1 MIGGC
6 DKIKYGVFLKSPEY
20 DGSVRLTGVST
31 ASLPSLEKQNAFAQS
46 TDTLVKPA
54 DNTVTQPIESQ
65 PMENSDLNSQVNSP
79 LPTEN
84 LSQSD
89 MSIPTVEQNLES
101 SEPTVQSL
109 VQPTDLFNTPNANAN
124 ATVNETMNS
133 TETSE
138 QAVDAITNIDNNE
151 TQNIDNMGSVDS
163 SNKFDLETF
172 KNKINDIYK
181 KFDEDLK
188 QLEDLRVQL
197 ENYGKEE
204 SINENNN
211 LDQNNMENK
220 NIDEMPKLENPMSGN
235 DPLMNDAMAQIQNM
249 ASTTENTLEQ
259 TQVQGETIPSQT
271 ENLAEIPS
279 ITSSSMPPMQD
290 TQVVQPQP
298 AQPTTDTQM
307 PSVEIP
313 TLESTVPAIDE
324 APIKATF

>member
-1 MIGGC
+1 MIGEF

>member
-1 MIGGC
+1 MIGEF

-109 VQPTDLFNTPNANAN
+109 VQPTDLFNTPNADVN
-124 ATVNETMNS
+124 ATVNENMNNM
-133 TETSE
+133 ETSE
-138 QAVDAITNIDNNE
+138 QVVDATTNVDNNE
-151 TQNIDNMGSVDS
+151 TQNIDNVGSVDS

-313 TLESTVPAIDE
+313 TLESTVPTIDE

>member
-1 MIGGC
+1 MTGEF

-46 TDTLVKPA
+46 TDTLVQPA
-54 DNTVTQPIESQ
+54 DNTMTQ
-65 PMENSDLNSQVNSP
+65 PMENSDLNSQVSSS

-89 MSIPTVEQNLES
+89 MSMPTVEQNLEQ
-101 SEPTVQSL
+101 SEPTTQSL
-109 VQPTDLFNTPNANAN
+109 VQPTDIFNTPTADVN
-124 ATVNETMNS
+124 ATSTETMNNI
-133 TETSE
+133 EASE
-138 QAVDAITNIDNNE
+138 QIANTTTSIDNNE
-151 TQNIDNMGSVDS
+151 TQKIDNMGSMDS

-172 KNKINDIYK
+172 KNTINEIYK

-188 QLEDLRVQL
+188 QLEDLRAQL

-211 LDQNNMENK
+211 LDQIEQNNMENK

-259 TQVQGETIPSQT
+259 TQVQGETVPSQT

-290 TQVVQPQP
+290 AEVVQPQP
-298 AQPTTDTQM
+298 VQPTTDTQM

-313 TLESTVPAIDE
+313 TLESTI
-324 APIKATF
+324 

>member
-1 MIGGC
+1 MTGEF

-46 TDTLVKPA
+46 TDTLVQPA
-54 DNTVTQPIESQ
+54 DNTMTQ
-65 PMENSDLNSQVNSP
+65 PMENSDLNSQVSSS

-89 MSIPTVEQNLES
+89 MSMPTVEQNLEQ
-101 SEPTVQSL
+101 SEPTTQSL
-109 VQPTDLFNTPNANAN
+109 VQPTDIFNTPTADVN
-124 ATVNETMNS
+124 ATSTETMNNI
-133 TETSE
+133 EASE
-138 QAVDAITNIDNNE
+138 QIANTTTSIDNNE
-151 TQNIDNMGSVDS
+151 TQKIDNMGSMDS

-172 KNKINDIYK
+172 KNTINEIYK

-188 QLEDLRVQL
+188 QLEDLRAQL

-211 LDQNNMENK
+211 LDQIEQNNMENK

-259 TQVQGETIPSQT
+259 TQVQGETVPSQT

-290 TQVVQPQP
+290 AEVVQPQP
-298 AQPTTDTQM
+298 VQPTTDTQM

-313 TLESTVPAIDE
+313 TLESTIPAIDD

>member
-1 MIGGC
+1 MTGEF

-31 ASLPSLEKQNAFAQS
+31 ASLPSLEKQNAFVQR
-46 TDTLVKPA
+46 TDTLVQPA
-54 DNTVTQPIESQ
+54 DNTVTQPIESK
-65 PMENSDLNSQVNSP
+65 PMENSDLNSQVSSP

-89 MSIPTVEQNLES
+89 MSMPSVEQNLES
-101 SEPTVQSL
+101 SEPTVQ
-109 VQPTDLFNTPNANAN
+109 PTDLFNTPNADVN
-124 ATVNETMNS
+124 ATVNENMNNM
-133 TETSE
+133 ETSE
-138 QAVDAITNIDNNE
+138 QVVDATTNVDNNE
-151 TQNIDNMGSVDS
+151 TQNIDNVGSVDS

-235 DPLMNDAMAQIQNM
+235 DPLMNDAMTQIQNM
-249 ASTTENTLEQ
+249 VSTTENTLEQ

-271 ENLAEIPS
+271 ENVAVVPS
-279 ITSSSMPPMQD
+279 INPSPMPPMQD

-313 TLESTVPAIDE
+313 TLESTVPTIDE